1 MNPPM
6 DTGIVM
12 QGYMLGATVR
22 TACMMMLEMMFTII
36 PRERERLKETVGH
49 EPTNE
54 DWEDYWQYFGER
66 TSNPKCLQ
74 RAEDREKIRC
84 LVFGG
89 DGSSNSKAS

>member
-1 MNPPM
+1 MNPPVNLSA
-6 DTGIVM
+6 VM

-22 TACMMMLEMMFTII
+22 TACVMMFEMMFTII

-54 DWEDYWQYFGER
+54 NWEDYWQYFGER
-66 TSNPKCLQ
+66 TSNTKCLQ

-84 LVFGG
+84 LVMGE
-89 DGSSNSKAS
+89 DNADAET